1 NCMEPVNKSAGT
13 LKVAIFDDTVWIKI
27 SGRANFTSS
36 MDLKKVV
43 TELWERCYRRFV
55 FEISD
60 CVLMD
65 STFLGTMAG
74 IGLKFAEANQR
85 GETCSIE
92 IANPN
97 SRLAGLL
104 EDLGVAHLFKIV
116 HVARREDGQ
125 FEPLSQNGT
134 SAPRVEVTRTCLEA
148 HKILMG
154 LNPENVSK
162 FKDVTQFL
170 AEDLK
175 KLEQANREVK

>member
-1 NCMEPVNKSAGT
+1 MEPVNKSAGT
-13 LKVAIFDDTVWIKI
+13 LMVAIFDDAVWIKI

-36 MDLKKVV
+36 LDLKRIV
-43 TELWERCYRRFV
+43 TELWERGYRRFV
-55 FEISD
+55 LEISD

-65 STFLGTMAG
+65 STFLGVMAG

-85 GETCSIE
+85 GETCCVE

-97 SRLAGLL
+97 ARIADIL
-104 EDLGVAHLFKIV
+104 ENLGVAHLFKII
-116 HVARREDGQ
+116 HIARQENGK
-125 FEPLSQNGT
+125 FAPLSRDGE

-154 LNPENVSK
+154 LNPENVGK
-162 FKDVTQFL
+162 FKDVAQFL

-175 KLEQANREVK
+175 KLEQAHSEAK

>member
-1 NCMEPVNKSAGT
+1 METANKTAGM
-13 LKVAIFDDTVWIKI
+13 LRVAIFEDTVWIKI

-36 MDLKKVV
+36 LDLKRVV
-43 TELWERCYRRFV
+43 TELWDRGFRRFV

-65 STFLGTMAG
+65 STFLGVMAG
-74 IGLKFAEANQR
+74 IGLKFAEANER
-85 GETCSIE
+85 GETCCVE

-97 SRLAGLL
+97 SRIADIL
-104 EDLGVAHLFKIV
+104 ENLGVAHLFKIIN
-116 HVARREDGQ
+116 VAQHEDGKFQ
-125 FEPLSQNGT
+125 PLSRDGE

-154 LNPENVSK
+154 LNPENVGK
-162 FKDVTQFL
+162 FKDVAQFL

-175 KLEQANREVK
+175 KLEQAHSEAK